1 MPRVFLV
8 VTLCAVLAVP
18 ALAEPITFV
27 FGGEITNIDGQ
38 LIPPFQNAQVGDP
51 FEFSYVFESTTPD
64 SDPDPNVGAYQAISE
79 FRVKIGAAEGSWPTM
94 APFNLISVFPVTDRY
109 GALPG
114 FPPVAAI
121 AVVDFEP
128 GTIQNDALLLTL
140 PWDKRINT
148 SFALAAG
155 GAADGTITTWT
166 PEPTTLGLL
175 ALVSPFA
182 FRRRS

>member
-27 FGGEITNIDGQ
+27 FGGQITNIAGQ
-38 LIPPFQNAQVGDP
+38 LMPPFQNAKVNDP

-64 SDPDPNVGAYQAISE
+64 SDPDPSVGSYGAISE
-79 FRVKIGAAEGSWPTM
+79 FRVRIGAAEASWSTM
-94 APFNLISVFPVTDRY
+94 APFNLISVFPDTDRY
-109 GALPG
+109 GAIPG

-128 GTIQNDALLLTL
+128 GAIPNDALLLTL

-148 SFALAAG
+148 SFGLVAG
-155 GAADGTITTWT
+155 GTADGTITTWT